1 MFSGGRPHGKEHIWS
16 DWLKKYVRQLPGHYA
31 AYGLFFTADTW
42 CKVHRSLRG
51 KTPAM
56 ATGLTNHG

>member
-1 MFSGGRPHGKEHIWS
+1 
-16 DWLKKYVRQLPGHYA
+16 L
-31 AYGLFFTADTW
+31 GLFFAAYNW

-56 ATGLTNHG
+56 ATGLTDHVWTIREFLANALHTLYITTPKGVVVN